1 MKKERMKPLVI
12 SLALVLLQTNTILAQ
27 TFTLK
32 SKDIGGQ
39 MTLQQVLN
47 GFGCTG
53 KNLSPQLSWENAPA
67 GTKSFAITIYDKDA
81 PTGSGWWHWIVFNIP
96 ATISEL
102 KQGAGDPSK
111 DLLPKGAIQ
120 SRTDFGNGGYGGPCP
135 PEGDKPHQ
143 YIITIH
149 ALKTDNLDLDA
160 KASAGLVGYYL
171 NANTLAKASI
181 IAYYQR

>member
-1 MKKERMKPLVI
+1 MKKI
-12 SLALVLLQTNTILAQ
+12 IGLAAIVMVMANLSFAQ

-53 KNLSPQLSWENAPA
+53 QNLSPQLSWENAPA

-81 PTGSGWWHWIVFNIP
+81 PTGSGFWHWVVFNIP
-96 ATISEL
+96 ASANEL
-102 KQGAGDPSK
+102 KQGAGDASK
-111 DLLPKGAIQ
+111 NLLPKGTIQ
-120 SRTDFGNGGYGGPCP
+120 SVTDFGQPGYGGPCP

-143 YIITIH
+143 YLVTIY
-149 ALKTDNLDLDA
+149 ALKADNLGLDA
-160 KASAGLVGYYL
+160 KASPALVGFYL
-171 NANTLAKASI
+171 NATMLAKASI
-181 IAYYQR
+181 VAYYQR

>member
-1 MKKERMKPLVI
+1 MKKLMI
-12 SLALVLLQTNTILAQ
+12 SVAILLSVANLSFAQ

-53 KNLSPQLSWENAPA
+53 QNLSPQVSWENIPA

-81 PTGSGWWHWIVFNIP
+81 PTGSGFWHWVVFNIP
-96 ATISEL
+96 VSETEL
-102 KQGAGDPSK
+102 KQGAGDASK
-111 DLLPKGAIQ
+111 NLLPEGTIQ
-120 SRTDFGNGGYGGPCP
+120 SVTDFGQPGYGGPCP

-149 ALKTDNLDLDA
+149 ALKTDNLGLDA
-160 KASAGLVGYYL
+160 KATPALVGFYL

-181 IAYYQR
+181 VAYYQR

>member
-1 MKKERMKPLVI
+1 MKKLVGSAAI
-12 SLALVLLQTNTILAQ
+12 MMFVTNLCFAQ

-53 KNLSPQLSWENAPA
+53 KNLSPQLSWENAPV

-81 PTGSGWWHWIVFNIP
+81 PTGSGFWHWIVFNVP
-96 ATISEL
+96 ASTNEL
-102 KQGAGDPSK
+102 KQGAGDASK
-111 DLLPKGAIQ
+111 NLLPNGSIQ
-120 SRTDFGNGGYGGPCP
+120 SVTDFGQPGYGGPCP

-143 YIITIH
+143 YLITIF
-149 ALKTDNLDLDA
+149 ALKTDNLGLDA
-160 KASAGLVGYYL
+160 KASPALVGFYL
-171 NANTLAKASI
+171 NANLLAKASI
-181 IAYYQR
+181 AAYYQR

>member
-1 MKKERMKPLVI
+1 MKKLMI
-12 SLALVLLQTNTILAQ
+12 SVAILLSVANLSFAQ

-53 KNLSPQLSWENAPA
+53 QNLSPQVSWENIPA

-81 PTGSGWWHWIVFNIP
+81 PTGSGFWHWVVFNIP
-96 ATISEL
+96 ASETEL
-102 KQGAGDPSK
+102 KQGAGDASK
-111 DLLPKGAIQ
+111 NLLPEGTIQ
-120 SRTDFGNGGYGGPCP
+120 SVTDFGQPGYGGPCP

-149 ALKTDNLDLDA
+149 ALKTDNLGLDA
-160 KASAGLVGYYL
+160 KATPALVGFYL

-181 IAYYQR
+181 VAYYQR